1 MPSQLPISNAAN
13 LPQVE
18 LWNLREDV
26 INLAPIEFTLAP
38 GASADQY
45 ELHKYNPRLFQAT
58 LFKNSPTPQ
67 TLPMCPKIS
76 PPKHPFF

>member
-1 MPSQLPISNAAN
+1 MSNIAN

-38 GASADQY
+38 GAWADQY
-45 ELHKYNPRLFQAT
+45 ELHKYNPQLFQAT
-58 LFKNSPTPQ
+58 LFRNSPTPQ